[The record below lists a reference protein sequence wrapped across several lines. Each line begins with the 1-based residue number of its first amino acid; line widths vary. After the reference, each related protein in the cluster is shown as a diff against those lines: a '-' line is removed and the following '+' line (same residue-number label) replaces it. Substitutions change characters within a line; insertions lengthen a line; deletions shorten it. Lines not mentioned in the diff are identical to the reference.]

1 MSDHPELSAT
11 SAGTMLTLHVQPG
24 AKKPGIVGHHGD
36 ALRIRVSAPPT
47 DGRAND
53 EVVKLLAA
61 TFGVARADVRLVS
74 GATNRRKR
82 VELVGV
88 DVATAATVI
97 DQALGASDA

>member
-1 MSDHPELSAT
+1 
-11 SAGTMLTLHVQPG
+11 MLTLHVQPG

-36 ALRIRVSAPPT
+36 ALRVRVSAPPT

-61 TFGVARADVRLVS
+61 TFGVARSDVRLVS
-74 GATNRRKR
+74 GASNRRKR

-88 DVATAATVI
+88 DAATAAAAI
-97 DQALGASDA
+97 DRALGTADA